1 MLVSIIQRIKFFST
15 VVGDSGI
22 LGRQIEIKAWHQILR
37 HRHIA
42 SFCASLEQ
50 TH

>member
-15 VVGDSGI
+15 VVGDS
-22 LGRQIEIKAWHQILR
+22 GRQIEIKAWHQILR